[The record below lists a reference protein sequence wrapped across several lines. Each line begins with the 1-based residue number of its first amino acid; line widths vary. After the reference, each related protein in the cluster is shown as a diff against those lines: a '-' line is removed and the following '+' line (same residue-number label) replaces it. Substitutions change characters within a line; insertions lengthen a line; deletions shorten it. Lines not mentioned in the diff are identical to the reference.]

1 MPNGK
6 RHPTWPR
13 KWTDRVGL
21 RGDAGP
27 APGRV
32 PLNPHVV
39 TSLESWL
46 VTGPQMSLVDRYG
59 QVSVILPFHHYP
71 YEKAMFGVY

>member
-1 MPNGK
+1 MLNGN
-6 RHPTWPR
+6 RPPTWPR

-39 TSLESWL
+39 RYL
-46 VTGPQMSLVDRYG
+46 TGIMVSDGSPNVISG
-59 QVSVILPFHHYP
+59 QVSVILPFHQYP
-71 YEKAMFGVY
+71 IVSL